1 MLLASRRD
9 GCVFNLS
16 MLTDLEFYKNY
27 AAKARLVKYL
37 WNAIPGAKLR
47 KKNNIEANLEILLG
61 NPSEANQKKERT
73 LF

>member
-37 WNAIPGAKLR
+37 WNAISDAKLR

-61 NPSEANQKKERT
+61 NPSEAN
-73 LF
+73 

>member
-37 WNAIPGAKLR
+37 WNTIPGAKLR

-61 NPSEANQKKERT
+61 NPSEAN
-73 LF
+73 